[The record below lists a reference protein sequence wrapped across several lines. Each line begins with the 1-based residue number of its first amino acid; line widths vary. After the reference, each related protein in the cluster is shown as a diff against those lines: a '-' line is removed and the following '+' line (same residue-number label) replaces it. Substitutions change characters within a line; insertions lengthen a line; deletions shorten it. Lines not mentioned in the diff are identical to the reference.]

1 MRLSLA
7 PWGGARISVSAPIPE
22 VAGNRGQPRV
32 RCGELGWK
40 TAFFLSADPAIQRI
54 HGLGRRPDPG
64 RIPAFHRVNVR
75 PGKRWRDRWVDRI
88 GVDLH
93 DHGPTAKSFPIVKSH
108 PAPRP
113 DGFTL
118 IELLVVIA
126 IIAIL
131 AGMLLPA
138 LAKAKY
144 KGSRIVCV
152 NNIRSQYLPQIM
164 YADDNRG
171 RFQQHDD
178 GSPDYHRTS
187 GRKDSIVD
195 SMKGKYLSN
204 TKVLICP
211 ITAKTFGKLW
221 LNYASMTNFA
231 DANTRD
237 YGGWDTPAAM
247 VYTPYMWFANFPGM
261 KFQSLSGSRD
271 PAAAD
276 IEPAWPKRAD
286 ECDSTRAFITHR
298 VSDTPGSVTWDVGHL
313 GRFNAPKVSRHFL
326 EFSLSPD
333 QPVGQAD
340 GSVVVRPKM
349 QIKARAIGGPGG
361 NTVFWY

>member
-1 MRLSLA
+1 MTTH
-7 PWGGARISVSAPIPE
+7 P
-22 VAGNRGQPRV
+22 
-32 RCGELGWK
+32 
-40 TAFFLSADPAIQRI
+40 T
-54 HGLGRRPDPG
+54 RR
-64 RIPAFHRVNVR
+64 
-75 PGKRWRDRWVDRI
+75 
-88 GVDLH
+88 
-93 DHGPTAKSFPIVKSH
+93 
-108 PAPRP
+108 APREA
-113 DGFTL
+113 FTL

-131 AGMLLPA
+131 ASMLLPA

-144 KGSRIVCV
+144 RGSRIVCV
-152 NNIRSQYLPQIM
+152 NNIRSQYLPQIL

-171 RFQQHDD
+171 KFQQHDD
-178 GSPDYHRTS
+178 GSPDYHRTG

-195 SMKGKYLSN
+195 SLKGKYLQE
-204 TKVLICP
+204 TRVLICP

-231 DANTRD
+231 DASTKD

-261 KFQSLSGSRD
+261 KFQSLSGSKD

-276 IEPAWPKRAD
+276 IEPAWPTKAD
-286 ECDSTRAFITHR
+286 ECDSSRAFITHR

-313 GRFNAPKVSRHFL
+313 GRFNAPKVSRLFL
-326 EFSLSPD
+326 EFSLTPD

-340 GSVVVRPKM
+340 GSVVVRPKA
-349 QIKARAIGGPGG
+349 QIKGRAVGGPGG